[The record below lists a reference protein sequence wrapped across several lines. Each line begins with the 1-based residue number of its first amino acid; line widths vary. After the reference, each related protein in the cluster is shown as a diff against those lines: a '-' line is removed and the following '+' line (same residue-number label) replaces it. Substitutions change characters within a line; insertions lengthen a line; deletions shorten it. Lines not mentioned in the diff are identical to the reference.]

1 MNRKLPL
8 VHFVEWKK
16 VNDADLEKVLNDL
29 LSWGVTDIVAHPV
42 WGLRDQREPGFMDKI
57 TRLIAKTGLN
67 TPACHAF
74 WGDPYDLFQA
84 DEERRREAMKEH
96 ARFLRQ
102 LAPLGVKTYTLHL
115 GGAGPTSSE
124 LKWQQIRRSVD
135 ELLPAA
141 EETGIA
147 LALENSAEP
156 MNDLR
161 RLAALG
167 KEYAHPRIG
176 FCFDT
181 GHANCYAADGLFPTL
196 ALMRENIVT
205 CHMHDNYGSFDDH
218 DPPGGGNID
227 WTALIPALKDC
238 PRMLHA
244 ETESGDW
251 SRPAWGRFVQVW
263 K

>member
-1 MNRKLPL
+1 MKVKMPL

-29 LSWGVTDIVAHPV
+29 PSWGVTDIVAHPV
-42 WGLRDQREPGFMDKI
+42 WGLRDQAEPGFMDKI

-74 WGDPYDLFQA
+74 WGDPYDLSQA
-84 DEERRREAMKEH
+84 DEDRRREAMKEH

-102 LAPLGVKTYTLHL
+102 LAPLGVRTYTLHL
-115 GGAGPTSSE
+115 GGAGVNSSE

-156 MNDLR
+156 MDDLR
-161 RLAALG
+161 RLAGLA

-205 CHMHDNYGSFDDH
+205 CHLHDNHGSFDDH
-218 DPPGGGNID
+218 NPPGGGNID
-227 WTALIPALKDC
+227 WEALIPALKDC

-251 SRPAWGRFVQVW
+251 SRPAWERFVQVW